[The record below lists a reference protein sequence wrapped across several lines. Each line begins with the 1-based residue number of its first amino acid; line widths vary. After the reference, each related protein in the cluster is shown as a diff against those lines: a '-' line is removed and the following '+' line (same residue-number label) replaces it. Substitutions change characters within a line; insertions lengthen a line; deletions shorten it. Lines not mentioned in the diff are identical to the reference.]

1 MWWDSRATGPGRH
14 NAGMDSAVDEAARKA
29 NDHPAVEAGA
39 RLGYAASG
47 VLHLLIAWIGLQLT
61 FREGVAASAD
71 QSGALSSL
79 AGNGLGRALLWVLLL
94 GFALLGLWQVTEVF
108 LQREPSGKV
117 KAVAKT
123 ATYAV
128 LAVTTGRYAV
138 GAGGRSGGDQSA
150 DLTRTLM
157 QQAFGRALV
166 ALVGLVVLGV
176 GVYHVY
182 KGWRRRFLADL
193 EEHPGRPA
201 EVAGRYGYVAKGVAL
216 GVVGVL
222 FALAALHADPA
233 EARGLDGALHTI
245 LEVPGGQ
252 VLLAVVSVGIAAYGV
267 YSFFRARHA
276 RV

>member
-1 MWWDSRATGPGRH
+1 MDAT
-14 NAGMDSAVDEAARKA
+14 VDEAARKA

-47 VLHLLIAWIGLQLT
+47 VLHLLIAWIGLQLVLH
-61 FREGVAASAD
+61 EGVAASAD

-79 AGNGLGRALLWVLLL
+79 AGNGLGRALLWVILL

-108 LQREPSGKV
+108 LQRQASGKV

-123 ATYAV
+123 VTYVV

-138 GAGGRSGGDQSA
+138 GAGGRSGADQSA

-157 QQAFGRALV
+157 QQAFGRLLV
-166 ALVGLVVLGV
+166 AVVGLVVLGV
-176 GVYHVY
+176 GAYHVY
-182 KGWRRRFLADL
+182 KGWKRRFLADL

-245 LEVPGGQ
+245 LEAPGGQ
-252 VLLAVVSVGIAAYGV
+252 TMLAVVSLGIAAYGV